1 MWFQSNKIANEC
13 EAVRDAMERTSGG
26 DAVESEAARLAV
38 LASLSDRLRNHLNAC
53 DDCRIF
59 ADELLQVREILRG
72 APYGPQPGPFFL
84 ARVMASIAG
93 RESELEAKTQTWAAV
108 PRLAYRLSVLAS
120 LLLLIAGSW
129 LYRSPAPQ
137 TIVAAVSS
145 EQFSEGLVEGSN
157 IPAQDDALLNLA
169 DR

>member
-13 EAVRDAMERTSGG
+13 EAVRDAMERTSSG
-26 DAVESEAARLAV
+26 DVVESEAARLAV
-38 LASLSDRLRNHLNAC
+38 LASLSEHLRSHLNAC

-59 ADELLQVREILRG
+59 AEELLQVRELLRG
-72 APYGPQPGPFFL
+72 AADGPQPGPFFL

-137 TIVAAVSS
+137 TTVAAVSS
-145 EQFSEGLVEGSN
+145 EQFSEGLVEGGNVSV
-157 IPAQDDALLNLA
+157 QDDALLNLA
-169 DR
+169 ER

>member
-38 LASLSDRLRNHLNAC
+38 LASLSDRLRSHLDAC

-59 ADELLQVREILRG
+59 AEELLQARELLRG
-72 APYGPQPGPFFL
+72 AVDGPQPGPFFL
-84 ARVMASIAG
+84 AQVMASIAG
-93 RESELEAKTQTWAAV
+93 RESELEARTQTWAAV
-108 PRLAYRLSVLAS
+108 PHLAYRLSVLAS

-129 LYRSPAPQ
+129 LYRYPAPQ
-137 TIVAAVSS
+137 TIVAAGRSG
-145 EQFSEGLVEGSN
+145 QFCGEFGGGSN
-157 IPAQDDALLNLA
+157 IPG
-169 DR
+169 

>member
-1 MWFQSNKIANEC
+1 MWPKSNTMANEC
-13 EAVRDAMERTSGG
+13 EAVRDVLERTSNG
-26 DAVESEAARLAV
+26 DVAEPESVRRLPLAA
-38 LASLSDRLRNHLNAC
+38 LSERQRNHLNAC

-59 ADELLQVREILRG
+59 AKELLQVRELLRG
-72 APYGPQPGPFFL
+72 AADGPQPGPFFL

-93 RESELEAKTQTWAAV
+93 RESEVEAKTQTWAAV

-120 LLLLIAGSW
+120 LLLVIAGSW

-137 TIVAAVSS
+137 TTVAAVSS
-145 EQFSEGLVEGSN
+145 EQFSEGLVEGGN

>member
-53 DDCRIF
+53 DDCGIF
-59 ADELLQVREILRG
+59 AEELLQAREILRG

-137 TIVAAVSS
+137 TTIAAVIS
-145 EQFSEGLVEGSN
+145 EQFSQGFVQGRN
-157 IPAQDDALLNLA
+157 IQ
-169 DR
+169 